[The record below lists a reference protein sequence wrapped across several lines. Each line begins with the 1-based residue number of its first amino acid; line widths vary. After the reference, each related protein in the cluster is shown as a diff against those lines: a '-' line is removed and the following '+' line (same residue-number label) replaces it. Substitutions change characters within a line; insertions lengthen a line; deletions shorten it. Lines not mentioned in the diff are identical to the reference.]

1 MKANEKRKTEIY
13 RLIDLW
19 KNGKKSQKA
28 ICEEAGISFHVFKY
42 WLKKQRAEQ
51 AADASE
57 NKNGKFFP
65 ITVKTSIN
73 FEKLQIV
80 YPNGVTVNCTQ
91 TLTLHQLK
99 ELIKL
104 Y

>member
-1 MKANEKRKTEIY
+1 MKANEKRKTDIY

-19 KNGKKSQKA
+19 KKGKKSQKA
-28 ICEEAGISFHVFKY
+28 ICEEAGISFHAFTY

-51 AADASE
+51 AADVPE
-57 NKNGKFFP
+57 NKNGRFFP
-65 ITVKTSIN
+65 LTVETSIN

-80 YPNGVTVNCTQ
+80 YPNGVTINCPQ
-91 TLTLHQLK
+91 TLTPNQLK